1 MIEQKVAL
9 KLQEMGEAGFKY
21 WYLSNT
27 SLLFKVALEDID
39 WLSKVTHLEKL
50 EKGDVVYLPGEQAER
65 IFILKQGRV
74 RISRLSPE
82 GKQLTLAILEPGTL
96 FGEMALLE
104 EPAYENIAEALDE
117 TWLCWIQKADFLYFM
132 QKHPQLNYR
141 IMKLVGRRMCQ
152 IESRLED
159 LVFLSVEQRLSKLI
173 HYLAEEYGQNTAQ
186 GTLIGIKLTHEE
198 MGQMINATRPTV
210 SELLQ
215 KMQSQNKIRIV
226 KRQILVLPQQIHAA

>member
-1 MIEQKVAL
+1 MIEQKISL
-9 KLQEMGEAGFKY
+9 KLQEMGEAAFKY

-39 WLSKVTHLEKL
+39 WLSKVTHLDRL
-50 EKGDVVYLPGEQAER
+50 EKGEIVYLPGDQAER

-117 TWLCWIQKADFLYFM
+117 TWLCWIQKADFLSFM
-132 QKHPQLNYR
+132 HKHPQINYR

-159 LVFLSVEQRLSKLI
+159 LVFLSVEQRLLKLI
-173 HYLAEEYGQNTAQ
+173 HSLADEYGQNTAQ

-226 KRQILVLPQQIHAA
+226 KRQILVLPQLIHAA

>member
-1 MIEQKVAL
+1 
-9 KLQEMGEAGFKY
+9 
-21 WYLSNT
+21 
-27 SLLFKVALEDID
+27 
-39 WLSKVTHLEKL
+39 
-50 EKGDVVYLPGEQAER
+50 
-65 IFILKQGRV
+65 
-74 RISRLSPE
+74 
-82 GKQLTLAILEPGTL
+82 
-96 FGEMALLE
+96 
-104 EPAYENIAEALDE
+104 
-117 TWLCWIQKADFLYFM
+117 
-132 QKHPQLNYR
+132 
-141 IMKLVGRRMCQ
+141 MKLVGRRMCQ

>member
-1 MIEQKVAL
+1 MIEQKISL
-9 KLQEMGEAGFKY
+9 KLQEMGEAAFKY

-39 WLSKVTHLEKL
+39 WLSKVTHLDRL
-50 EKGDVVYLPGEQAER
+50 EKGEIVYLPGDQAER

-117 TWLCWIQKADFLYFM
+117 TWLCWIQKADFLSFM
-132 QKHPQLNYR
+132 HKHPQINYR

-159 LVFLSVEQRLSKLI
+159 LVFLSVEQRLLKLI
-173 HYLAEEYGQNTAQ
+173 HSLAEEYGQNTAQ

-226 KRQILVLPQQIHAA
+226 KRQILVLPQLIHAA